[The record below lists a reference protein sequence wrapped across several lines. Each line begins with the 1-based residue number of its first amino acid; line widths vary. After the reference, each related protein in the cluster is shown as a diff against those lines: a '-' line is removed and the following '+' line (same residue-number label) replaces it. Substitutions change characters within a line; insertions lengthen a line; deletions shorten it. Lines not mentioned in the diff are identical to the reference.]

1 MKNISGLL
9 IFTIALLL
17 SGCGSS
23 GGGST
28 ATGTGGGGGTP
39 TDTTIDFSLFPPTF
53 FTSYDVSADLSG
65 TFSNGVSPDVAVT
78 GSVTEKIQ
86 AQSTFLGQAAIP
98 FLTTTTFTSSIA
110 FGTAVITNYYNMDAA
125 NRRFLGSEDDV
136 TSTALTTP
144 TVIPKTARIGDSGSV
159 GVYVDVDGLE
169 STITWRLEDGFD
181 GKAKLIILNKT
192 NKASG
197 APDNTVTTIYLIQ
210 PDGTRLSVE
219 IVTFNE
225 TVQITNT
232 LSGVYK

>member
-28 ATGTGGGGGTP
+28 ATGTGGGSGTP

-65 TFSNGVSPDVAVT
+65 TFSNGINPDVAVT

-86 AQSTFLGQAAIP
+86 AQSTFSGQAAIP
-98 FLTTTTFTSSIA
+98 FLTTTIFTSSIA

-144 TVIPKTARIGDSGSV
+144 AVIPKTARIGDSGGV
-159 GVYVDVDGLE
+159 GVYVDVDGLK
-169 STITWRLEDGFD
+169 STISWRLDDGFN
-181 GKAKLIILNKT
+181 GKAKLVILNKT

-197 APDNTVTTIYLIQ
+197 APDNTTTTTYLIQ
-210 PDGTRLSVE
+210 ADGTRLSVE
-219 IVTFNE
+219 LVTFNE
-225 TVQITNT
+225 TVKVTNT
-232 LSGVYK
+232 LSGDYK

>member
-9 IFTIALLL
+9 ILTIAMFL
-17 SGCGSS
+17 SACGS
-23 GGGST
+23 GGGDSA
-28 ATGTGGGGGTP
+28 ATTGAGAGGGGGTP
-39 TDTTIDFSLFPPTF
+39 TGTTIDFSLFPPTF

-65 TFSNGVSPDVAVT
+65 TFSNGVNPVAVT

-181 GKAKLIILNKT
+181 GKAKLIIKT